1 MAMTMKSFNPMAN
14 KARINA
20 QLGMMTG
27 LWMAFAK
34 LPNKMSKSKKDEWKS
49 KTVCFIYQQPTTLV
63 SPVLEYQLTGSVAI
77 DKISRFCDILN
88 VS

>member
-20 QLGMMTG
+20 QLGMMTR

-34 LPNKMSKSKKDEWKS
+34 LPNKMSKSKKVYGNLKQF
-49 KTVCFIYQQPTTLV
+49 VCLPTFNHVYDTCIENT
-63 SPVLEYQLTGSVAI
+63 S
-77 DKISRFCDILN
+77 
-88 VS
+88 

>member
-1 MAMTMKSFNPMAN
+1 MAMTMKSVNPMAN

-34 LPNKMSKSKKDEWKS
+34 LPNKMSMSKKDEWKS
-49 KTVCFIYQQPTTLV
+49 KTICLPTFDHAYDTCIEHT
-63 SPVLEYQLTGSVAI
+63 S
-77 DKISRFCDILN
+77 
-88 VS
+88 